1 MGVIKINNIIYGS
14 NNSADIIYKNTTVE
28 EKLNSIPVFDPSD
41 NANIEASY
49 DFLTYAHIVN
59 DLKSEAN
66 NRVLSAKQGKI
77 LNEKIDNINLSY
89 LEDGIATNTE
99 NINTLNSDLASLS
112 GKVNTNFTTLNN
124 KVPFSFGID
133 ANGNYG
139 YYKDGADTVTPFK
152 KGTYDVI
159 LVGVGEINSNYTT
172 KVGYVYPFY
181 ENNLITYST
190 NNVSWSASA
199 TTNYITFTTKQ
210 TTLNI
215 LFAIDVQTDGTI
227 CTPYI
232 TGANYT
238 ITGGNMLATGTASN
252 SYYRAKLTNITGTV
266 TVGCKLSYG
275 AMYTM
280 LLMVE

>member
-124 KVPFSFGID
+124 SNSINSSNITTNSNNITTLNNKVPFSFGID

-139 YYKDGADTVTPFK
+139 YIKDGADTVAPFNQYNFTLSNSEIT
-152 KGTYDVI
+152 KGDAAKTYTYTVSEKGKYLVKMFNTSCEGYNSTFTLTTTNGTNTIFANDDVI
-159 LVGVGEINSNYTT
+159 
-172 KVGYVYPFY
+172 
-181 ENNLITYST
+181 
-190 NNVSWSASA
+190 SA
-199 TTNYITFTTKQ
+199 TTSKSRTR
-210 TTLNI
+210 I
-215 LFAIDVQTDGTI
+215 LLAICDMK
-227 CTPYI
+227 
-232 TGANYT
+232 ANGV
-238 ITGGNMLATGTASN
+238 ISC
-252 SYYRAKLTNITGTV
+252 AKTNAAG
-266 TVGCKLSYG
+266 YG
-275 AMYTM
+275 IHGMY
-280 LLMVE
+280 VYKIN

>member
-28 EKLNSIPVFDPSD
+28 EKLNSMPVFDPSD

-139 YYKDGADTVTPFK
+139 YIKDGADTVIPFNDIK
-152 KGTYDVI
+152 SGEAWLRSCRKITTSHNYTGGMTGSFYIDDLDFSDIDSFIFSYSIGTSTKAANTFRIY
-159 LVGVGEINSNYTT
+159 NSN
-172 KVGYVYPFY
+172 KHLVNVDPARDISNQIVYV
-181 ENNLITYST
+181 NN
-190 NNVSWSASA
+190 
-199 TTNYITFTTKQ
+199 
-210 TTLNI
+210 TTLPCT
-215 LFAIDVQTDGTI
+215 VQI
-227 CTPYI
+227 
-232 TGANYT
+232 
-238 ITGGNMLATGTASN
+238 SV
-252 SYYRAKLTNITGTV
+252 SY
-266 TVGCKLSYG
+266 S
-275 AMYTM
+275 
-280 LLMVE
+280 